1 VNCYKQFTIPDLT
14 APSMYSSYM
23 PKSAVTIRPAAPAD
37 ATALA
42 AFGERTFREAFGPD
56 NRPEDVDVYV
66 SATYSAERQGEEIA
80 DPGRITFVGE
90 SDGAL
95 AAFAQLRSD
104 GEAPSCVTGPAPI
117 ELLRFY
123 VGRPWQGRGVSHELM
138 DAVINEARSRG
149 ARTLWLGVW
158 ERNPR
163 AIAFYGKH
171 GFRDVGCQPFK
182 LGGDD
187 QTDRVMARAL

>member
-1 VNCYKQFTIPDLT
+1 
-14 APSMYSSYM
+14 
-23 PKSAVTIRPAAPAD
+23 
-37 ATALA
+37 
-42 AFGERTFREAFGPD
+42 
-56 NRPEDVDVYV
+56 VDVYV
-66 SATYSAERQGEEIA
+66 RATYSAERQDAEIA
-80 DPGRITFVGE
+80 DPDRITFVGE
-90 SDGAL
+90 SDGVL
-95 AAFAQLRSD
+95 AAFAQLRVN
-104 GEAPSCVTGPAPI
+104 GATPNCVTGPAPI

-123 VGRPWQGRGVSHELM
+123 VDRPWQGRGVAHELM
-138 DAVINEARSRG
+138 DTVVAAARSRG

-163 AIAFYGKH
+163 AIALYEKH

>member
-1 VNCYKQFTIPDLT
+1 MPDYT
-14 APSMYSSYM
+14 
-23 PKSAVTIRPAAPAD
+23 VTIRLATPAD
-37 ATALA
+37 AGALA

-56 NRPEDVDVYV
+56 NRPEDVDAYV
-66 SATYSAERQGEEIA
+66 RATYFADRQGAEIA
-80 DPGRITFVGE
+80 DPDRITFVGE

-104 GEAPSCVTGPAPI
+104 GEAPSCVTGSAPI

-123 VGRPWQGRGVSHELM
+123 VDRPWQGRGVAHELM
-138 DAVINEARSRG
+138 DTVVAAARSRG

-158 ERNPR
+158 ERNSR
-163 AIAFYGKH
+163 AIAFYEKH

>member
-1 VNCYKQFTIPDLT
+1 MSHSI
-14 APSMYSSYM
+14 
-23 PKSAVTIRPAAPAD
+23 VTIRLAAPDDAD
-37 ATALA
+37 ALA

-56 NRPEDVDVYV
+56 NRPEDVELYV
-66 SATYSAERQGEEIA
+66 GFTYSAERQGAVIT
-80 DPGRITFVGE
+80 DPDRITFVGE
-90 SDGAL
+90 SEGVL
-95 AAFAQLRSD
+95 AAFAQLRAD
-104 GEAPSCVTGPAPI
+104 GSTPDCVTGPAPI

-123 VGRPWQGRGVSHELM
+123 VDRPWQGRGVAHELM
-138 DAVINEARSRG
+138 DAVVAAARSRG
-149 ARTLWLGVW
+149 AHTLWLGVW

>member
-1 VNCYKQFTIPDLT
+1 
-14 APSMYSSYM
+14 M
-23 PKSAVTIRPAAPAD
+23 IRPATASD
-37 ATALA
+37 AAALA
-42 AFGERTFREAFGPD
+42 EFGERTFREAFGPD
-56 NRPEDVDVYV
+56 NRPEDVEVYV
-66 SATYSAERQGEEIA
+66 SATYSAERQAAEIA
-80 DPGRITFVGE
+80 DPDRVTFVGE
-90 SDGAL
+90 RDGVL
-95 AAFAQLRSD
+95 VSYAQLRAM
-104 GEAPSCVTGPAPI
+104 GEAPSCVEGPTPI

-123 VGRPWQGRGVSHELM
+123 VDRPWHGQGVAHALM
-138 DAVINEARSRG
+138 DAVIAAARSRG
-149 ARTLWLGVW
+149 ARTIWLGVW

>member
-1 VNCYKQFTIPDLT
+1 MPD
-14 APSMYSSYM
+14 SN
-23 PKSAVTIRPAAPAD
+23 VTIRLATPAD
-37 ATALA
+37 ADALA
-42 AFGERTFREAFGPD
+42 IFGDRTFREAFGPD

-66 SATYSAERQGEEIA
+66 RATYSAERQGAEIT
-80 DPGRITFVGE
+80 DPDRITFVGE
-90 SDGAL
+90 SDGVL
-95 AAFAQLRSD
+95 AAFAQLRAN
-104 GEAPSCVTGPAPI
+104 GEVPSCVAGSAPI

-123 VGRPWQGRGVSHELM
+123 VDRPWQGRGVAHELM
-138 DAVINEARSRG
+138 DTVVDAARSRG

-163 AIAFYGKH
+163 AIVFYGKH

>member
-1 VNCYKQFTIPDLT
+1 MSDST
-14 APSMYSSYM
+14 
-23 PKSAVTIRPAAPAD
+23 VTIRLATPAD
-37 ATALA
+37 AAALA
-42 AFGERTFREAFGPD
+42 AFGERTFRETFGPD
-56 NRPEDVDVYV
+56 NRPEDVDLYV
-66 SATYSAERQGEEIA
+66 GATYSADRQGAEIV
-80 DPGRITFVGE
+80 DPDRITYVGE
-90 SDGAL
+90 HGGTL
-95 AAFAQLRSD
+95 AAYAQLRANGGIPD
-104 GEAPSCVTGPAPI
+104 CVTGPAPI

-123 VGRPWQGRGVSHELM
+123 VDRPWQGRGVAHELM
-138 DAVINEARSRG
+138 DTVVAAALSRG

-171 GFRDVGCQPFK
+171 GFRDVGCVPFK

>member
-1 VNCYKQFTIPDLT
+1 MLDAT
-14 APSMYSSYM
+14 
-23 PKSAVTIRPAAPAD
+23 VTIRPATPAD

-42 AFGERTFREAFGPD
+42 IFGERTFREAFGPD

-66 SATYSAERQGEEIA
+66 RATYSTERQGAEIA
-80 DPGRITFVGE
+80 DPARITFVGE
-90 SDGAL
+90 SDGVL
-95 AAFAQLRSD
+95 AAFAQLRADCDTPGCVD
-104 GEAPSCVTGPAPI
+104 GSAPI

-123 VGRPWQGRGVSHELM
+123 VDRPWQGRGVAHALM
-138 DAVINEARSRG
+138 DTVVAAARSRG

>member
-1 VNCYKQFTIPDLT
+1 MPDH
-14 APSMYSSYM
+14 S
-23 PKSAVTIRPAAPAD
+23 VTIRPATPDD
-37 ATALA
+37 AAALA

-66 SATYSAERQGEEIA
+66 RATYSAERQGAEII
-80 DPGRITFVGE
+80 DPDRITFVGE
-90 SDGAL
+90 CDGAL
-95 AAFAQLRSD
+95 AAFAQLRAN
-104 GEAPSCVTGPAPI
+104 GKAPSCVDGRAPL

-123 VGRPWQGRGVSHELM
+123 VDRPWQGRGVAHSLM
-138 DAVINEARSRG
+138 DAVVAAARSRG

-163 AIAFYGKH
+163 AITFYGKH

-187 QTDRVMARAL
+187 QTDRVMARSL

>member
-1 VNCYKQFTIPDLT
+1 MLDTTVI
-14 APSMYSSYM
+14 
-23 PKSAVTIRPAAPAD
+23 IRLATPAD
-37 ATALA
+37 ADALA
-42 AFGERTFREAFGPD
+42 VFGERTFREAFGAD
-56 NRPEDVDVYV
+56 NRPQDVDAYV
-66 SATYSAERQGEEIA
+66 RATYSAERQNAEIA
-80 DPGRITFVGE
+80 DPDRITFVGE
-90 SDGAL
+90 SDCTL
-95 AAFAQLRSD
+95 TAFAQLRAN
-104 GEAPSCVTGPAPI
+104 GYAPEFVAGPEPM

-123 VGRPWQGRGVSHELM
+123 VDRPWQGRGVAHDLM
-138 DAVINEARSRG
+138 DALVAAARARG

-163 AIAFYGKH
+163 AITFYGKH

>member
-1 VNCYKQFTIPDLT
+1 MPDT
-14 APSMYSSYM
+14 N
-23 PKSAVTIRPAAPAD
+23 VTIRPATAAD
-37 ATALA
+37 AAALA
-42 AFGERTFREAFGPD
+42 VFGERTFREAFGPD

-66 SATYSAERQGEEIA
+66 RATYSADRQGEEIA
-80 DPGRITFVGE
+80 DSDRITFVGE

-95 AAFAQLRSD
+95 AAFAQLRSN
-104 GEAPSCVTGPAPI
+104 GYVPSCVTGPASI

-123 VGRPWQGRGVSHELM
+123 VDRPWQGRGVAHELM
-138 DAVINEARSRG
+138 DAVIDSARARG

-163 AIAFYGKH
+163 AITFYGKH

-187 QTDRVMARAL
+187 QTDRVMARSL

>member
-1 VNCYKQFTIPDLT
+1 MSHRI
-14 APSMYSSYM
+14 
-23 PKSAVTIRPAAPAD
+23 VTIRLATPTDAD
-37 ATALA
+37 ALA
-42 AFGERTFREAFGPD
+42 AFGARTFREAFGPD

-66 SATYSAERQGEEIA
+66 RATYSAERQGAEIA
-80 DPGRITFVGE
+80 DPDRITFVGE
-90 SDGAL
+90 SDGGL
-95 AAFAQLRSD
+95 AAFAQLRVNGATPD
-104 GEAPSCVTGPAPI
+104 WVKGPAPI

-123 VGRPWQGRGVSHELM
+123 VDSSWHGRGVAHELM
-138 DAVINEARSRG
+138 DTVVAAASSRG
-149 ARTLWLGVW
+149 AHTLWLGVW

>member
-1 VNCYKQFTIPDLT
+1 MPDH
-14 APSMYSSYM
+14 S
-23 PKSAVTIRPAAPAD
+23 VTIRHATPAD
-37 ATALA
+37 ADALA

-56 NRPEDVDVYV
+56 NRPEDVDLYV
-66 SATYSAERQGEEIA
+66 RATYSAEHQGAEIA
-80 DPGRITFVGE
+80 DPDRITFVGE
-90 SDGAL
+90 SEGTL
-95 AAFAQLRSD
+95 AAFAQLRAD
-104 GEAPSCVTGPAPI
+104 GATPDCVTSPAPI

-123 VGRPWQGRGVSHELM
+123 VDRPWQGRGVAHALM
-138 DAVINEARSRG
+138 DAVVAAARSRD

>member
-1 VNCYKQFTIPDLT
+1 MLQLPSPAVAPEYSLPMPDN
-14 APSMYSSYM
+14 P
-23 PKSAVTIRPAAPAD
+23 VIIRPATPAD
-37 ATALA
+37 AATLA

-56 NRPEDVDVYV
+56 NRSEDVNVYV

-90 SDGAL
+90 GDGAI

-104 GEAPSCVTGPAPI
+104 GETPSCVTGPAPI

-123 VGRPWQGRGVSHELM
+123 VDRAWQGRGVAHELM
-138 DAVINEARSRG
+138 DTVVAAARSRG

>member
-1 VNCYKQFTIPDLT
+1 
-14 APSMYSSYM
+14 M
-23 PKSAVTIRPAAPAD
+23 PNNSVIIRPAVLAD
-37 ATALA
+37 AAALA
-42 AFGERTFREAFGPD
+42 VFGERTFREAFGPD
-56 NRPEDVDVYV
+56 NRPDDVNVYV
-66 SATYSAERQGEEIA
+66 RATYSAERQGEEIA
-80 DPGRITFVGE
+80 DPDRITFVGE

-95 AAFAQLRSD
+95 AAFAQLRANGGVS
-104 GEAPSCVTGPAPI
+104 SCVTGPAPM

-123 VGRPWQGRGVSHELM
+123 VDRPWQGRGVAHALM
-138 DAVINEARSRG
+138 DAVVAAARSRG

>member
-1 VNCYKQFTIPDLT
+1 
-14 APSMYSSYM
+14 MH
-23 PKSAVTIRPAAPAD
+23 KSDVTIRPATTAD
-37 ATALA
+37 ADALA

-66 SATYSAERQGEEIA
+66 RATYSAERQGAEIA
-80 DPGRITFVGE
+80 NPDRITFVGE
-90 SDGAL
+90 SDGVL
-95 AAFAQLRSD
+95 AAFAQLRANGSTP
-104 GEAPSCVTGPAPI
+104 GCVNGPAPI

-123 VGRPWQGRGVSHELM
+123 VDRPWQGRGVAHALM
-138 DAVINEARSRG
+138 DAVVAAARARG

>member
-1 VNCYKQFTIPDLT
+1 MPDH
-14 APSMYSSYM
+14 S
-23 PKSAVTIRPAAPAD
+23 VTIRPATPAD
-37 ATALA
+37 AAALA
-42 AFGERTFREAFGPD
+42 AFGERTFREAFGLD

-66 SATYSAERQGEEIA
+66 RATYSAERQGAEIT
-80 DPGRITFVGE
+80 DHDRITFVGE
-90 SDGAL
+90 RDGAL
-95 AAFAQLRSD
+95 AAFAQLRAN
-104 GEAPSCVTGPAPI
+104 GAVPGCVTGPAPI

-123 VGRPWQGRGVSHELM
+123 VDRLWQGRGVAHDLM
-138 DAVINEARSRG
+138 DAVVAAARARG

-163 AIAFYGKH
+163 AITFYGKH

-187 QTDRVMARAL
+187 QTDRVMAREL